1 MKEYTAKQLEDA
13 VAALYVDACLHLPAS
28 VKELLYA
35 FGNPYII
42 ENFEKN
48 GRIPLCQ
55 DTGLA
60 AVYLEIGQDAHITG
74 DLPAAVNEGVRRA
87 VKEGYL
93 RSSIVADPL
102 RRTNT
107 GDNTPAFLYY
117 DLVPGDGLRIT
128 VAPRGF
134 GCENK
139 ARIAMLAPADGL
151 EGVRAFVLE
160 TARLAVPDACPPV
173 MIGVG
178 LGGNFDRAALLSK
191 KAVLREGPNPDP
203 YYAALEEELYEKTK
217 KFSLGVHILQAP
229 THIAG
234 LPCAVSIG
242 CHSLRWASRSLEPI
256 GS

>member
-1 MKEYTAKQLEDA
+1 MSVRELDAARLTEA
-13 VAALYVDACLHLPAS
+13 VARLYVDACLHLPKY
-28 VKELLYA
+28 VEEKLRA

-42 ENFEKN
+42 ENFERN
-48 GRIPLCQ
+48 GIIPLCQ
-55 DTGLA
+55 DTGMA
-60 AVYLEIGQDAHITG
+60 AVYLEVGQDVHLTG
-74 DLPAAVNEGVRRA
+74 SIPDAVNEGVRRA

-107 GDNTPAFLYY
+107 GDNTPACLYT
-117 DLVPGDGLRIT
+117 DIVPGGAVKVT
-128 VAPRGF
+128 VVPRGF

-151 EGVRAFVLE
+151 EGVKAFVLE

-173 MIGVG
+173 TIGVG
-178 LGGNFDRAALLSK
+178 LGGNFDRAAYLSK
-191 KAVLREGPNPDP
+191 KAVLRQAPNPDP
-203 YYAALEEELYEKTK
+203 FYAELERELSEQTK
-217 KFSLGVHILQAP
+217 KFSLGVNILTAP

-242 CHSLRWASRSLEPI
+242 CHSLRSASEVL
-256 GS
+256 

>member
-1 MKEYTAKQLEDA
+1 MREYNAAQIGDA
-13 VAALYVDACLHLPAS
+13 VTRLYVDACLHLPKY
-28 VKELLYA
+28 VEEKLRA

-48 GRIPLCQ
+48 GSIPLCQ

-74 DLPAAVNEGVRRA
+74 SIPESVNEGVRRA

-93 RSSIVADPL
+93 RCSIVSDPL
-102 RRTNT
+102 RRENT
-107 GDNTPAFLYY
+107 GDNTPAFVYT
-117 DLVPGDGLRIT
+117 DIVPGDKIKVT

-139 ARIAMLAPADGL
+139 AKISMLSPADGL
-151 EGVRAFVLE
+151 EGVKAFVLE

-178 LGGNFDRAALLSK
+178 LGGNFDRVAYMSK
-191 KAVLREGPNPDP
+191 KAVLREGANPDP
-203 YYAALEEELYEKTK
+203 FYAALEAELYEQVK
-217 KFSLGVHILQAP
+217 KFAIGVNIVQAP

-242 CHSLRWASRSLEPI
+242 CHSLRVASEVLS
-256 GS
+256 

>member
-1 MKEYTAKQLEDA
+1 MSVRELDNRRLTDA
-13 VAALYVDACLHLPAS
+13 VAKLYVQACLVLPEP
-28 VKELLYA
+28 VKARLYA

-48 GRIPLCQ
+48 GIIPLCQ
-55 DTGLA
+55 DTGMA
-60 AVYLEIGQDAHITG
+60 AVYLEIGQDVHLTG
-74 DLPAAVNEGVRRA
+74 DIPAAVDEGVRRA

-107 GDNTPAFLYY
+107 GDNTPALLNVE
-117 DLVPGDGLRIT
+117 LVPGDKVKVT
-128 VAPRGF
+128 VVPRGF

-139 ARIAMLAPADGL
+139 GRIAMLAPADGA
-151 EGVRAFVLE
+151 EGVKDFVLE

-178 LGGNFDRAALLSK
+178 LGGSFDRAPALAK
-191 KAVLREGPNPDP
+191 KATLREEPNPDP
-203 YYAALEEELYEKTK
+203 FYAALEEELYQATK
-217 KFSLGVHILQAP
+217 KFSIGVHILAAP

-242 CHSLRWASRSLEPI
+242 CHSLRYASEVI
-256 GS
+256 

>member
-1 MKEYTAKQLEDA
+1 MREYAAADLGGA
-13 VAALYVDACLHLPAS
+13 VTRLYKMACIKLPHW
-28 VKELLYA
+28 VEEKLRT

-42 ENFEKN
+42 ENFERN
-48 GRIPLCQ
+48 GSIPLCQ
-55 DTGLA
+55 DTGMA
-60 AVYLEIGQDAHITG
+60 VVYLQIGQDAHIVG
-74 DLPAAVNEGVRRA
+74 DIQAAVDDGVRRA

-93 RSSIVADPL
+93 RSSIVSDPL

-107 GDNTPAFLYY
+107 GDNTPAFLYT
-117 DLVPGDGLRIT
+117 DIVPGSEIKIT

-139 ARIAMLAPADGL
+139 ARIAMLAPAEGI
-151 EGVRAFVLE
+151 EGVKSFVLE

-178 LGGNFDRAALLSK
+178 IGGNFDRAAYLSK

-203 YYAALEEELYEKTK
+203 FYAELEQELFAQVKN
-217 KFSLGVHILQAP
+217 FSIGVNILTAP

-242 CHSLRWASRSLEPI
+242 CHSLRYASEVLK
-256 GS
+256 

>member
-1 MKEYTAKQLEDA
+1 MSVRELDAARLTEA
-13 VAALYVDACLHLPAS
+13 VARLYVDACLHLPKY
-28 VKELLYA
+28 VEEKLRA

-42 ENFEKN
+42 ENFERN
-48 GRIPLCQ
+48 GIIPLCQ
-55 DTGLA
+55 DTGMA
-60 AVYLEIGQDAHITG
+60 AVYLEVGQDAHITG
-74 DLPAAVNEGVRRA
+74 SIPDAVNEGVRRA

-107 GDNTPAFLYY
+107 GDNTPACLYT
-117 DLVPGDGLRIT
+117 DIVPGNT
-128 VAPRGF
+128 VKVTVVPRGF

-151 EGVRAFVLE
+151 DGVKAFVLE

-173 MIGVG
+173 TIGVG
-178 LGGNFDRAALLSK
+178 LGGNFDRAAYLSK
-191 KAVLREGPNPDP
+191 KAVLRQGPNPDP
-203 YYAALEEELYEKTK
+203 FYADLERELTEHTK
-217 KFSLGVHILQAP
+217 KFSLGVNILTAP

-242 CHSLRWASRSLEPI
+242 CHSLRSASEVL
-256 GS
+256 

>member
-1 MKEYTAKQLEDA
+1 MREYAASQLTDA
-13 VAALYVDACLHLPAS
+13 VARLYVDACLHLPEH
-28 VKELLYA
+28 VKEKLYA

-48 GRIPLCQ
+48 GIIPLCQ

-74 DLPAAVNEGVRRA
+74 SIPEAIDEGVRRA
-87 VKEGYL
+87 VKNGYL
-93 RSSIVADPL
+93 RSSIVADPI

-107 GDNTPAFLYY
+107 GDNTPAFVYT
-117 DLVPGDGLRIT
+117 DIVPGDAVKVT

-151 EGVRAFVLE
+151 EGVKQFVLE

-178 LGGNFDRAALLSK
+178 LGGNFDRAAYLSK
-191 KAVLREGPNPDP
+191 KAVLRVGANPDP
-203 YYAALEEELYEKTK
+203 FYAALEQELFDEVK
-217 KFSLGVHILQAP
+217 KFAIGVNIAQAP

-242 CHSLRWASRSLEPI
+242 CHSLRYASEVLS
-256 GS
+256 

>member
-1 MKEYTAKQLEDA
+1 MSVRELDAARLTEA
-13 VAALYVDACLHLPAS
+13 VARLYVQACLHLPKY
-28 VKELLYA
+28 VEEKLRA

-42 ENFEKN
+42 ENFERN
-48 GRIPLCQ
+48 GIIPLCQ
-55 DTGLA
+55 DTGMA
-60 AVYLEIGQDAHITG
+60 AVYLEVGQDVHLTG
-74 DLPAAVNEGVRRA
+74 SIPEAVDEGVRLA

-107 GDNTPAFLYY
+107 GDNTPACLYT
-117 DLVPGDGLRIT
+117 DLVPGEAVKVT
-128 VAPRGF
+128 VVPRGF

-151 EGVRAFVLE
+151 EGVKTFVLD

-178 LGGNFDRAALLSK
+178 LGGNFDRAAYLSK
-191 KAVLREGPNPDP
+191 KAVLRQTPNPDP
-203 YYAALEEELYEKTK
+203 FYAKLERELSEQTK
-217 KFSLGVHILQAP
+217 KFSLGVNILTAP

-242 CHSLRWASRSLEPI
+242 CHSLRSASEVL
-256 GS
+256 

>member
-1 MKEYTAKQLEDA
+1 MREYTASQLTDS
-13 VAALYVDACLHLPAS
+13 AARLYVDACLHLPEHI
-28 VKELLYA
+28 KEKLYA

-48 GRIPLCQ
+48 GIIPLCQ
-55 DTGLA
+55 DTGLC

-74 DLPAAVNEGVRRA
+74 SIPDSVNEGVRQA
-87 VKEGYL
+87 VKNGYL
-93 RSSIVADPL
+93 RSSMVSDPL
-102 RRTNT
+102 RRVNT
-107 GDNTPAFLYY
+107 GDNTPAYIY
-117 DLVPGDGLRIT
+117 TDLVPGDTVKVT

-139 ARIAMLAPADGL
+139 ARIKMLAPADGL
-151 EGVRAFVLE
+151 EGVKEFILE

-178 LGGNFDRAALLSK
+178 LGANFDRAAYLSK
-191 KAVLREGPNPDP
+191 KACLRVGGNTDP
-203 YYAALEEELYEKTK
+203 YYAELERELYEKTK
-217 KFSLGVHILQAP
+217 KFSIGVNIIQAP

-242 CHSLRWASRSLEPI
+242 CHSLRYASEVLS
-256 GS
+256 

>member
-1 MKEYTAKQLEDA
+1 MREFDTKRLEDA
-13 VAALYVDACLHLPAS
+13 VAQLYVDACLRLPEW
-28 VKELLYA
+28 VKERLYA

-42 ENFEKN
+42 ENFETN
-48 GRIPLCQ
+48 GIIPLCQ

-60 AVYLEIGQDAHITG
+60 AVYLEVGQDAHITG
-74 DLPAAVNEGVRRA
+74 SIQEAVDNGVRRA
-87 VKEGYL
+87 VKDGYL

-102 RRTNT
+102 RRENT
-107 GDNTPAFLYY
+107 GDNTPAFLYT
-117 DLVPGDGLRIT
+117 DIVPGDTVKVT

-151 EGVRAFVLE
+151 DGVKAFVLE

-178 LGGNFDRAALLSK
+178 LGGNFDRAAYLSK
-191 KAVLREGPNPDP
+191 KAVLRPTPNPDP
-203 YYAALEEELYEKTK
+203 FYAALEAELYEQTK
-217 KFSLGVHILQAP
+217 KFSIGVNILTAP

-242 CHSLRWASRSLEPI
+242 CHSLRTASEVLS
-256 GS
+256 

>member
-1 MKEYTAKQLEDA
+1 MSLRQIDARRLTDA
-13 VAALYVDACLHLPAS
+13 VAELYVRACLVLPES
-28 VKELLYA
+28 VKAKLYA

-48 GRIPLCQ
+48 GNIPLCQ
-55 DTGLA
+55 DTGMA
-60 AVYLEIGQDAHITG
+60 AVYLEVGQDVHLTG
-74 DLPAAVNEGVRRA
+74 DIPAAVDEGVRRA

-102 RRTNT
+102 RRRNT
-107 GDNTPAFLYY
+107 GDNTPAAIYTE
-117 DLVPGDGLRIT
+117 LVPGDRVKVT

-139 ARIAMLAPADGL
+139 ARIAMLAPADGI
-151 EGVRAFVLE
+151 EGVKAFVLE
-160 TARLAVPDACPPV
+160 TAKMAVPDACPPV

-178 LGGNFDRAALLSK
+178 IGGNFDLVAHIAKR
-191 KAVLREGPNPDP
+191 AVLREGPNPDSF
-203 YYAALEEELYEKTK
+203 YAALEQELYEATK
-217 KFSLGVHILQAP
+217 KFSIGVNILAAP

-242 CHSLRWASRSLEPI
+242 CHSLRYASEVL
-256 GS
+256 

>member
-1 MKEYTAKQLEDA
+1 MSVRELDAARLTEA
-13 VAALYVDACLHLPAS
+13 VARLYVDACLHLPKY
-28 VKELLYA
+28 VEEKLRA

-42 ENFEKN
+42 ENFERN
-48 GRIPLCQ
+48 GIIPLCQ
-55 DTGLA
+55 DTGMA
-60 AVYLEIGQDAHITG
+60 AVYLEVGQDVHLTG
-74 DLPAAVNEGVRRA
+74 SIPNAVNEGVRRA

-107 GDNTPAFLYY
+107 GDNTPACLYT
-117 DLVPGDGLRIT
+117 DIVPGNT
-128 VAPRGF
+128 VKVTVVPRGF

-151 EGVRAFVLE
+151 DGVKAFVLE

-173 MIGVG
+173 TIGVG
-178 LGGNFDRAALLSK
+178 LGGNFDRAAYLSK
-191 KAVLREGPNPDP
+191 KAVLRQGPNPDP
-203 YYAALEEELYEKTK
+203 FYADLERELTEHTK
-217 KFSLGVHILQAP
+217 KFSLGVNILTAP

-242 CHSLRWASRSLEPI
+242 CHSLRSASEVL
-256 GS
+256 

>member
-1 MKEYTAKQLEDA
+1 MREYAASQLSDS
-13 VAALYVDACLHLPAS
+13 VARLYVDACLHLPDW
-28 VKELLYA
+28 VKERLYA

-48 GRIPLCQ
+48 GIIPLCQ
-55 DTGLA
+55 DTGMA
-60 AVYLEIGQDAHITG
+60 VVYLEIGQDAHIVG
-74 DLPAAVNEGVRRA
+74 SIPEAVNEGVRRA

-93 RSSIVADPL
+93 RSSIVGDPL
-102 RRTNT
+102 RRENT

-117 DLVPGDGLRIT
+117 DIVPGDHVRIT

-139 ARIAMLAPADGL
+139 ARISMLAPADGL
-151 EGVRAFVLE
+151 EGVKAFILE

-178 LGGNFDRAALLSK
+178 LGGNFDRAAYLSK
-191 KAVLREGPNPDP
+191 KAALRPEPNPDP
-203 YYAALEEELYEKTK
+203 FYAAIEEELYDQVK
-217 KFSLGVHILQAP
+217 KFAIGVRINTAP

-242 CHSLRWASRSLEPI
+242 CHSLRQASEVLP
-256 GS
+256 

>member
-1 MKEYTAKQLEDA
+1 MREYTSYQLEDA
-13 VAALYVDACLHLPAS
+13 VARLYVDACLHLPEY
-28 VKELLYA
+28 VKEKLYA
-35 FGNPYII
+35 FGDPYII

-48 GRIPLCQ
+48 GIIPLCQ
-55 DTGLA
+55 DTGMC

-74 DLPAAVNEGVRRA
+74 DIPASVDAGVRRA
-87 VKEGYL
+87 VKDGYL
-93 RSSIVADPL
+93 RSSIVSDPL
-102 RRTNT
+102 RRVNT

-117 DLVPGDGLRIT
+117 DIVPGDHVKVT

-139 ARIAMLAPADGL
+139 ARVKMLAPADGL
-151 EGVRAFVLE
+151 EGVKEFVLE

-178 LGGNFDRAALLSK
+178 IGGNFDRVAYLSK
-191 KAVLREGPNPDP
+191 KAVLRETPNPDP
-203 YYAALEEELYEKTK
+203 YYAALEEELYEQVK
-217 KFSLGVHILQAP
+217 KFSIGVNIIAAP

-242 CHSLRWASRSLEPI
+242 CHSLRIASEVLS
-256 GS
+256 

>member
-1 MKEYTAKQLEDA
+1 MREYTAQQLTEA
-13 VAALYVDACLHLPAS
+13 VARLYVDACLHLPEP
-28 VKELLYA
+28 VKEKLYA

-48 GRIPLCQ
+48 GIIPLCQ
-55 DTGLA
+55 DTGMA
-60 AVYLEIGQDAHITG
+60 AVYLEVGQDAHIVG
-74 DLPAAVNEGVRRA
+74 SIPEAIDQGVRQA

-102 RRTNT
+102 RRVNT
-107 GDNTPAFLYY
+107 GDNTPAFIYT
-117 DLVPGDGLRIT
+117 DLVPGDQVKVT

-139 ARIAMLAPADGL
+139 AKVAMLAPADGL
-151 EGVRAFVLE
+151 EGVKKFVLE

-178 LGGNFDRAALLSK
+178 IGGNFDRVAYLSK
-191 KAVLREGPNPDP
+191 KAVLRPGPNPDP
-203 YYAALEEELYEKTK
+203 FYADLEAELYDQVK
-217 KFSLGVHILQAP
+217 KFAIGVNINQAP

-242 CHSLRWASRSLEPI
+242 CHSLRYASEVLK
-256 GS
+256 

>member
-1 MKEYTAKQLEDA
+1 MREYSADRLTEA
-13 VAALYVDACLHLPAS
+13 VARLYVEACLHLPAY
-28 VKELLYA
+28 VKEKLYA

-48 GRIPLCQ
+48 GIIPLCQ
-55 DTGLA
+55 DTGMA
-60 AVYLEIGQDAHITG
+60 VVYLEIGQDAHITG
-74 DLPAAVNEGVRRA
+74 SIPDAVNEGVRRA
-87 VKEGYL
+87 VKDGYL
-93 RSSIVADPL
+93 RSSIVSDPL

-117 DLVPGDGLRIT
+117 DLVPGDRIKVT

-139 ARIAMLAPADGL
+139 AKVSMLAPADGL
-151 EGVRAFVLE
+151 EGVKAFVLE

-178 LGGNFDRAALLSK
+178 VGGNFDRVAYLSK

-203 YYAALEEELYEKTK
+203 FYAGLEAELYEQTW
-217 KFSLGVHILQAP
+217 KFSIGVNIIAAP

-242 CHSLRWASRSLEPI
+242 CHSLRIASEVLS
-256 GS
+256 

>member
-1 MKEYTAKQLEDA
+1 MREYAASRLEDA
-13 VAALYVDACLHLPAS
+13 VARLYVDACLHLPAW
-28 VKELLYA
+28 VQERLYA

-48 GRIPLCQ
+48 GIIPLCQ
-55 DTGLA
+55 DTGMA
-60 AVYLEIGQDAHITG
+60 VVYLEIGQDAHITG
-74 DLPAAVNEGVRRA
+74 SIPDAVNTGVRRA
-87 VKEGYL
+87 VKDGYL

-117 DLVPGDGLRIT
+117 DVVPGDAVKVT

-139 ARIAMLAPADGL
+139 ARVAMLAPADGL
-151 EGVRAFVLE
+151 EGVKAFVLE

-173 MIGVG
+173 MVGVG
-178 LGGNFDRAALLSK
+178 LGGNFDLVAYLSK
-191 KAVLREGPNPDP
+191 KAALRAEPNPDP
-203 YYAALEEELYEKTK
+203 FYAAFEDELFEQVK
-217 KFSLGVHILQAP
+217 KFSIGVRIHAAP

-242 CHSLRWASRSLEPI
+242 CHSLRSATEVLV
-256 GS
+256 

>member
-1 MKEYTAKQLEDA
+1 MREYAAGLLEDA
-13 VAALYVDACLHLPAS
+13 VARLYVDACLHLPEH
-28 VKELLYA
+28 VKKKLYA

-42 ENFEKN
+42 ENFETN
-48 GRIPLCQ
+48 GIIPLCQ
-55 DTGLA
+55 DTGLC
-60 AVYLEIGQDAHITG
+60 AVYLEVGQDARIIG
-74 DLPAAVNEGVRRA
+74 SIPEAVNAGVRRA
-87 VKEGYL
+87 VKDGYL
-93 RSSIVADPL
+93 RASIVADPL
-102 RRTNT
+102 RRENT
-107 GDNTPAFLYY
+107 GDNTPAFIYT
-117 DLVPGDGLRIT
+117 DLVPGDAVRVT

>member
-1 MKEYTAKQLEDA
+1 MREYAAADLGGAVTRLYKQ
-13 VAALYVDACLHLPAS
+13 ACIKLPNW
-28 VKELLYA
+28 VEEKLRA

-42 ENFEKN
+42 ENFERN
-48 GRIPLCQ
+48 GTIPLCQ
-55 DTGLA
+55 DTGMA
-60 AVYLEIGQDAHITG
+60 VVYLQIGQDAHITG
-74 DLPAAVNEGVRRA
+74 DIQAAVDEGVRRA

-93 RSSIVADPL
+93 RSSIVSDPL
-102 RRTNT
+102 RRVNT
-107 GDNTPAFLYY
+107 GDNTPVFLYT
-117 DLVPGDGLRIT
+117 DIIPGDGIKIT

-139 ARIAMLAPADGL
+139 ARIAMLAPAEGI
-151 EGVRAFVLE
+151 EGVKNFVLE

-178 LGGNFDRAALLSK
+178 IGGNFDRVAYLSK

-203 YYAALEEELYEKTK
+203 FYAELEQELFAQVR
-217 KFSLGVHILQAP
+217 KFAIGVNILTAP

-242 CHSLRWASRSLEPI
+242 CHSLRYASEVLT
-256 GS
+256 

>member
-1 MKEYTAKQLEDA
+1 MREYAAKQLGDA
-13 VAALYVDACLHLPAS
+13 VARLYVDACLHLPAH
-28 VKELLYA
+28 VKEKLYA

-48 GRIPLCQ
+48 GIIPLCQ
-55 DTGLA
+55 DTGMA
-60 AVYLEIGQDAHITG
+60 VVYLEVGQDAHITG
-74 DLPAAVNEGVRRA
+74 SIPDAINDGVRRA
-87 VKEGYL
+87 VKNGYL

-107 GDNTPAFLYY
+107 GDNTPATIYT
-117 DLVPGDGLRIT
+117 DIVPGDTVKVT

-139 ARIAMLAPADGL
+139 ARVAMLAPADGL
-151 EGVRAFVLE
+151 EGVRSFVLE

-178 LGGNFDRAALLSK
+178 IGGNFDRVAYYSK
-191 KAVLREGPNPDP
+191 KAVLRVGPNPDP
-203 YYAALEEELYEKTK
+203 YYAALEEELFAEVKT
-217 KFSLGVHILQAP
+217 FAIGVNIIQAP

-242 CHSLRWASRSLEPI
+242 CHSLRIASEVLA
-256 GS
+256 

>member
-1 MKEYTAKQLEDA
+1 MKEYAAVALSDA
-13 VAALYVDACLHLPAS
+13 VARLYQKACLTLPDWVEAR
-28 VKELLYA
+28 LRA

-42 ENFEKN
+42 ENFETN
-48 GRIPLCQ
+48 GIIPLCQ

-74 DLPAAVNEGVRRA
+74 SIQDAVDEGIRRA

-93 RSSIVADPL
+93 RASIVSDPL
-102 RRTNT
+102 RRENT
-107 GDNTPAFLYY
+107 GDNTPAFVYT
-117 DLVPGDGLRIT
+117 DLVSGDRIKIT

-151 EGVRAFVLE
+151 EGVKRFVLE

-173 MIGVG
+173 TIGVG
-178 LGGNFDRAALLSK
+178 LGGSFDRAAYLSK
-191 KAVLREGPNPDP
+191 KAVLRNGPNPDP
-203 YYAALEEELYEKTK
+203 FYEALERELYDQVRS
-217 KFSLGVHILQAP
+217 FALGVNILQAP

-242 CHSLRWASRSLEPI
+242 CHSLRYAWEVLS
-256 GS
+256 

>member
-1 MKEYTAKQLEDA
+1 MREYAASQLTDA
-13 VAALYVDACLHLPAS
+13 VARLYVDACLHLPEH
-28 VKELLYA
+28 VKEKLYA

-48 GRIPLCQ
+48 GIIPLCQ

-74 DLPAAVNEGVRRA
+74 SIPEAIDEGVRRA
-87 VKEGYL
+87 VKNGYL
-93 RSSIVADPL
+93 RSSIVADPI

-107 GDNTPAFLYY
+107 GDNTPAFVYT
-117 DLVPGDGLRIT
+117 DIVPGDAVKVT

-139 ARIAMLAPADGL
+139 ARVAMLAPADGL
-151 EGVRAFVLE
+151 EGVKQFVLE

-178 LGGNFDRAALLSK
+178 LGGNFDRAAYLSK
-191 KAVLREGPNPDP
+191 KAVLRVGANPDP
-203 YYAALEEELYEKTK
+203 FYAALEQELFDEVK
-217 KFSLGVHILQAP
+217 KFAIGVNIAQAP

-242 CHSLRWASRSLEPI
+242 CHSLRYASEVLS
-256 GS
+256 

>member
-1 MKEYTAKQLEDA
+1 MKEYAASALRDA
-13 VAALYVDACLHLPAS
+13 VSRLYQKACTKLPDW
-28 VKELLYA
+28 VEDRLRA

-42 ENFEKN
+42 ENFETN
-48 GRIPLCQ
+48 GSLPLCQ

-74 DLPAAVNEGVRRA
+74 SIQDAVDEGIRLAVR
-87 VKEGYL
+87 ESYL
-93 RSSIVADPL
+93 RASIVSDPL
-102 RRTNT
+102 RRENT
-107 GDNTPAFLYY
+107 GDNTPAFVYT
-117 DLVPGDGLRIT
+117 DLVPGDGVTIT
-128 VAPRGF
+128 VVPRGF

-151 EGVRAFVLE
+151 EGVKRFVLE

-178 LGGNFDRAALLSK
+178 LGGNFDRAAYLSK
-191 KAVLREGPNPDP
+191 KAVLRSSPNPDP
-203 YYAALEEELYEKTK
+203 FYAALERELHEQVKS
-217 KFSLGVHILQAP
+217 FALGVNILPAP

-242 CHSLRWASRSLEPI
+242 CHSLRYAWEVLS
-256 GS
+256 